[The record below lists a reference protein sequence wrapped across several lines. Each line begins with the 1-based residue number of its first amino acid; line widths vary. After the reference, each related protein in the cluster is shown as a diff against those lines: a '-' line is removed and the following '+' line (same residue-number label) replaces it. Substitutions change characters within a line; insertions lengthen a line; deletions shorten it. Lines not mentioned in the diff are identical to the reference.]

1 MATTARRAPII
12 GRKIDRAPSM
22 SARPRDGRTPP
33 SKLRA
38 TTGRGENSGGVGGS
52 PALEGTTTASLCGT
66 TVVVVGGTLV
76 VVTRPNVGD
85 VVERSPLITG
95 AELGM

>member
-1 MATTARRAPII
+1 
-12 GRKIDRAPSM
+12 M

-33 SKLRA
+33 SKVRA

-66 TVVVVGGTLV
+66 AVVVVGATVV
-76 VVTRPNVGD
+76 VVTRPNVGR
-85 VVERSPLITG
+85 VVLCGPLITG
-95 AELGM
+95 AEFGM

>member
-1 MATTARRAPII
+1 MARPASI
-12 GRKIDRAPSM
+12 

-33 SKLRA
+33 SKVRA
-38 TTGRGENSGGVGGS
+38 TTGLGEKSGGVGGS
-52 PALEGTTTASLCGT
+52 PALEGTTTASLWGT

-76 VVTRPNVGD
+76 VVTRANVG
-85 VVERSPLITG
+85 VVVARGALITG